1 MNDDI
6 TNLPELHI
14 LKLLICMYV
23 GIRLLKDNRTIRPA
37 GSKLL
42 MDLLL
47 EVQKYIS
54 LSSSSHMSIYENK
67 WMSKTTSSSHSFSYP
82 LICQGQH
89 KLHTWTYTILILDD
103 EDVRMKVAP
112 TLTKALGLCIS
123 KDKNS
128 YHTKQLTTFARSRLR
143 IHNCPSVSSFQ
154 HHN

>member
-67 WMSKTTSSSHSFSYP
+67 
-82 LICQGQH
+82 
-89 KLHTWTYTILILDD
+89 
-103 EDVRMKVAP
+103 
-112 TLTKALGLCIS
+112 
-123 KDKNS
+123 
-128 YHTKQLTTFARSRLR
+128 
-143 IHNCPSVSSFQ
+143 
-154 HHN
+154 